1 VHKRVKWIVA
11 KVASVKK
18 EKIAR
23 IAKMANA

>member
-18 EKIAR
+18 GKIAR